1 MLEYYQNLKR
11 RVIAPDKTD
20 EGKSEVDALVDKD
33 GKHPETIS
41 WGQYVG
47 VKESLGKKL
56 DTEKAKVTSLE
67 EQLVKAVKPED
78 HKKIVDELTQVK
90 ADHQKAVNELK
101 VIKES
106 SASEKRNIL
115 KQKGVP
121 EEEVKKMS
129 EAELNAAV
137 IVVGFVKP
145 KLDLGTGGGGVGK
158 PEGSPMELARQ
169 AYTK

>member
-1 MLEYYQNLKR
+1 M
-11 RVIAPDKTD
+11 PDKTD
-20 EGKSEVDALVDKD
+20 EGKSEVDVLVDKD
-33 GKHPETIS
+33 GKHPDTIT

-67 EQLVKAVKPED
+67 EQLKAAVKPED

-90 ADHQKAVNELK
+90 ADHQKTADELK
-101 VIKES
+101 AIKES

-121 EEEVKKMS
+121 EDEIKKMS
-129 EAELNAAV
+129 EVELNAAV
-137 IVVGFVKP
+137 TAVGFVKP
-145 KLDLGTGGGGVGK
+145 KLDLGAGGGGSGEMK
-158 PEGSPMELARQ
+158 GSPMELARQ
-169 AYTK
+169 AYSK